1 MNLTY
6 TINYCKRR
14 NVEKKKKI
22 LLLEEQINQMDKDIN
37 SNKGD
42 KHILYCK
49 KRDLQSELEI
59 ALRFQASQIRS
70 RSEYIEEGKTK
81 YLILFKFG
89 KATTNK

>member
-1 MNLTY
+1 
-6 TINYCKRR
+6 
-14 NVEKKKKI
+14 
-22 LLLEEQINQMDKDIN
+22 MDKDIN

-70 RSEYIEEGKTK
+70 KSEYIEEGKKK
-81 YLILFKFG
+81 YLILFSLEKQRQTNNVINKLERADGSF
-89 KATTNK
+89 ATTNHEIVK